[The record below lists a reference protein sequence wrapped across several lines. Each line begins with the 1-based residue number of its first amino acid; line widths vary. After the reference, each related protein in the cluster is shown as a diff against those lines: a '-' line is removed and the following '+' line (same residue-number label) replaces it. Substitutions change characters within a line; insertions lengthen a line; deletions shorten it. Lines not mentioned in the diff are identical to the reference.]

1 MLSSDEAVWL
11 SQASNAASLLFP
23 TLFSSSPGL
32 TCDRCNYG
40 FKFLNQ
46 SDPDGCD
53 SCGCHGNGSLHQF
66 CNPFSGRCECKE
78 HVQGMQC
85 DACAPGYYGLTTLGE
100 CRPCGCD
107 AAGTAGTAP
116 GGTCDFATGQ
126 CNCKAHAEGR
136 RCHACQPGY
145 HSLDRTNSLG
155 CLPCQCDPRGT
166 VNGSNACHPDTAQ
179 CPCEERVEGPQC
191 TLCVQNTF
199 NRTDTAADNGSHN
212 CAPCR
217 CDLEGTVPGSV
228 CDPVSGQC
236 VCLPSRQGQD
246 CGICRPGKQ
255 GSPPTPLPPPLV
267 QAVQGS
273 Q

>member
-1 MLSSDEAVWL
+1 MTLPVSDMVLFLS
-11 SQASNAASLLFP
+11 
-23 TLFSSSPGL
+23 GL

-46 SDPDGCD
+46 SDLDGC
-53 SCGCHGNGSLHQF
+53 SPCGCHVNGSVHQF

-78 HVQGMQC
+78 NVQGLLC
-85 DACAPGYYGLTTLGE
+85 DACAPGYYGLSSLGE
-100 CRPCGCD
+100 CRPCSCD
-107 AAGTAGTAP
+107 SAGTVQ
-116 GGTCDFATGQ
+116 GGTCHAATGQ
-126 CNCKAHAEGR
+126 CTCKEHAEGR
-136 RCHACQPGY
+136 RCDACRPGY

-155 CLPCQCDPRGT
+155 CLPCQCDLRGT
-166 VNGSNACHPDTAQ
+166 VNGSNACHLDTAQ
-179 CPCEERVEGPQC
+179 CPCKERVEGPQC
-191 TLCVQNTF
+191 SRCVQKTF
-199 NRTDTAADNGSHN
+199 NRTAADGSYD

-255 GSPPTPLPPPLV
+255 GSFFPSLSRSPLLV
-267 QAVQGS
+267 QAVQQS